1 MPLEAVHLGRGN
13 KEVLS
18 DVQGH
23 GAQVY
28 SVVTG
33 GGSYVVCSLADQGLG
48 LVLEVGPL
56 GPEEGHGP
64 ACL

>member
-1 MPLEAVHLGRGN
+1 M
-13 KEVLS
+13 
-18 DVQGH
+18 
-23 GAQVY
+23 
-28 SVVTG
+28 TG